1 MVWCHTICFLLLF
14 LFPEETNWKQILP
27 KPLSKS
33 VLPMSSSRNFMVSDL
48 TFKYLTHFEFI
59 FISGVRKPS
68 CLILLHEAVQF
79 SQYYLLK
86 RLFFLILYSCL
97 LCHRLVDHIRSIGL
111 FCVLYSIDVCV
122 CLWSSTIL
130 FWLLKLCSIACKQ
143 WVWYLQLCSVSR
155 PFWLF
160 VFLCAFF
167 LCFHTNFR
175 VSCSVRNAVGIL
187 IGIALKDSTHTKILS
202 QYHWITWL
210 QNPQQISGSQI
221 QQYIT
226 YTMTKWGL
234 YQGCKD
240 SLISRSSS
248 VWHITLTNWRI
259 KTIWPCQWK
268 QKKAFDKIQCL
279 LLIKALNKVAM
290 ESAYL
295 NIIEAYVAYPQPT
308 PVVKTNTQWWKVES
322 FSFKIKRRQRFSLVL
337 EVLVTAI
344 GQGKEKESKLE
355 RKKYTC
361 HCLQMAWYY
370 R

>member
-1 MVWCHTICFLLLF
+1 MSQIGWPYKKHWFILCSLFNWCMCLSLVQHHTVLITEALQYSLQAVSVIPPALFCLKAFLAICFF
-14 LFPEETNWKQILP
+14 
-27 KPLSKS
+27 
-33 VLPMSSSRNFMVSDL
+33 
-48 TFKYLTHFEFI
+48 
-59 FISGVRKPS
+59 
-68 CLILLHEAVQF
+68 
-79 SQYYLLK
+79 
-86 RLFFLILYSCL
+86 
-97 LCHRLVDHIRSIGL
+97 
-111 FCVLYSIDVCV
+111 VC
-122 CLWSSTIL
+122 
-130 FWLLKLCSIACKQ
+130 
-143 WVWYLQLCSVSR
+143 
-155 PFWLF
+155 
-160 VFLCAFF
+160 FF